1 MLNKLKTLG
10 SAMEVGMGLGLA
22 GGIAI
27 YWAILRFGAPWLL
40 LIYVLALSVLYVRRS
55 CRDAF
60 FSITVFMLVLILNY
74 GYPLNSPVNAWSYL
88 NLMFWRGVSGVHPH
102 FKGSTT
108 SLIKLYDW
116 VLFLAAVAGAYR
128 LLKKRS
134 QAAAPVK
141 AARTTDGWMRHIA
154 LIASVAYIVYFTLI
168 LALRFHI
175 PAMMRWKN
183 FVEPVAALLIFYPA
197 FQDDR
202 HLPRFRRFLL
212 FWAFLLALM
221 QTVNLLR
228 ASEGIYNMIL
238 TKSVYNTLGASN
250 TIAGM
255 YMLAG
260 LMTLPMVKGSRNVFF
275 WLEWVLIAV
284 SAFFTLSRGGV
295 LAAGASLCIYFVLF
309 KRDQYLLLRLAATV
323 AGTAAV
329 MMLMTLVVWGTVNPA
344 ASQSVVE
351 RVILLDEMFAGF
363 EPDGSAAWRAVLDTP
378 AMRWILG
385 NGLAYAGKGILLH
398 NDFLQAIAEAGIIGL
413 ILYLSLLGSIGV
425 RSLWGAYRN
434 PRQPYYMAMMVGTCA
449 LAAHSLVEPIFSVER
464 IFIIFM
470 VIASVGMFPVTEPGN
485 PLRRPGL

>member
-1 MLNKLKTLG
+1 MQKKLSHLLNI
-10 SAMEVGMGLGLA
+10 MEVRMSLGLI
-22 GGIAI
+22 GGIAG

-40 LIYVLALSVLYVRRS
+40 VLYVLALSVLYVRRS
-55 CRDAF
+55 CKDAF
-60 FSITVFMLVLILNY
+60 FSITVFLLVLILNY
-74 GYPLNSPVNAWSYL
+74 GFPVNSPVGTWSYL

-108 SLIKLYDW
+108 SLLKLYDW
-116 VLFLAAVAGAYR
+116 VLFLAALASAYR
-128 LLKKRS
+128 LQKGR
-134 QAAAPVK
+134 K
-141 AARTTDGWMRHIA
+141 AIPPTPKTAKTADGWMRHIA
-154 LIASVAYIVYFTLI
+154 LIASIAYIAYFTLV
-168 LALRFHI
+168 LALRFNI
-175 PAMMRWKN
+175 PAVMRWKN

-197 FQDDR
+197 FKDES
-202 HLPRFRRFLL
+202 HLPRFRRFILY
-212 FWAFLLALM
+212 WAFLLALM

-260 LMTLPMVKGSRNVFF
+260 LMALPMVKSSRNAFY
-275 WLEWVLIAV
+275 WLELALVAV

-309 KRDQYLLLRLAATV
+309 KRDKYLLLRLLATV
-323 AGTAAV
+323 AGTAFV
-329 MMLMTLVVWGTVNPA
+329 MMMMTLVVWGTVNPA

-363 EPDGSAAWRAVLDTP
+363 EPDSTAAWRIFLDTP
-378 AMRWILG
+378 AMRWIMG

-398 NDFLQAIAEAGIIGL
+398 NDFLQAIAEAGAIGL
-413 ILYLSLLGSIGV
+413 VLYLCLLGSIGI

-470 VIASVGMFPVTEPGN
+470 VVAAAGMFPAQEPSSGDKGAA
-485 PLRRPGL
+485 L